1 MIALWMTYAIA
12 VAVVVGA
19 AASILERTTA
29 GTLRQR
35 RWLWLG
41 ALVASSLI
49 PAWAAFGWTT
59 AQPVERP
66 TRSATAQS
74 VPARLGVA
82 SEMGDW
88 IAELMTR
95 ADPRVLARYDSPLAV
110 AWMAVALLAL
120 GAFSAASWTL
130 AARRRRWRTANLDG
144 QEVLLSQ
151 TVGPAVIG
159 TIRPRIVVPE
169 WALALPPEQ
178 RALML
183 EHERQHIRSR
193 DPLLLHVAALLTLA
207 MPWNVVAWWITRRL
221 RVAVE
226 LDCDARVLASGRDAR
241 EYGTLLLDVCSR
253 RVRGGP
259 LLAPALFERSSSL
272 TRRILAMHPAH
283 VRYARARVALG
294 AVVALAA
301 VVVACE
307 MPSPEMLAPDGK
319 DVASTRVY
327 GNSAP
332 SAALATSDLRQIV
345 DERFPE
351 VARGEGGPRVL
362 FVVRTA
368 DGKIAVTE
376 SQVADQYVRMPARAP
391 TPEASVEP
399 SAPTRAPATT
409 RDGEI
414 RLAATPVDSRPTGA
428 LQLKT
433 RAPGGSPNLP
443 SPIGTLRPNEIEAI
457 EISKHAAGKL
467 APQPVSV
474 ILISLKPG
482 AVVPLSNRPGA
493 GTTHRSRSG

>member
-1 MIALWMTYAIA
+1 MIALWMVYAIA
-12 VAVVVGA
+12 VAAMVGA

-41 ALVASSLI
+41 ALIASSLI
-49 PAWAAFGWTT
+49 PAWAALGWTT
-59 AQPVERP
+59 AQAIERP
-66 TRSATAQS
+66 TRSATEHSA
-74 VPARLGVA
+74 PTPLGIA
-82 SEMGDW
+82 SEIGDR

-95 ADPRVLARYDSPLAV
+95 ADPRVLARYDSPLAG
-110 AWMAVALLAL
+110 AWMAAALFAL
-120 GAFSAASWTL
+120 GAFCAASWTL
-130 AARRRRWRTANLDG
+130 AARRRRWRTAHMDG

-151 TVGPAVIG
+151 AVGPAVIG

-169 WALALPPEQ
+169 WALALPPAQ

-253 RVRGGP
+253 RARRGP

-272 TRRILAMHPAH
+272 TRRILAMHPAR
-283 VRYARARVALG
+283 VRYPRARMALG
-294 AVVALAA
+294 TVVALAA
-301 VVVACE
+301 MVVACE

-319 DVASTRVY
+319 DAASARVY
-327 GNSAP
+327 GNGTR
-332 SAALATSDLRQIV
+332 SAALGQDELRQIV
-345 DERFPE
+345 AERFPK
-351 VARGEGGPRVL
+351 VARGEGGPRIL

-368 DGKIAVTE
+368 DGKIALSE
-376 SQVADQYVRMPARAP
+376 SQVADEFIRMPAR
-391 TPEASVEP
+391 TPASGASVERRD
-399 SAPTRAPATT
+399 SATAEPRAQTRAPGTV
-409 RDGEI
+409 RGREI
-414 RLAATPVDSRPTGA
+414 RLAATPEDSRATGSVRI
-428 LQLKT
+428 KKG
-433 RAPGGSPNLP
+433 APGSNMALP
-443 SPIGTLRPNEIEAI
+443 SPIAALRPNEIETV
-457 EISKHAAGKL
+457 EVSKHAAGKL

-482 AVVPLSNRPGA
+482 AVVPQPR
-493 GTTHRSRSG
+493 